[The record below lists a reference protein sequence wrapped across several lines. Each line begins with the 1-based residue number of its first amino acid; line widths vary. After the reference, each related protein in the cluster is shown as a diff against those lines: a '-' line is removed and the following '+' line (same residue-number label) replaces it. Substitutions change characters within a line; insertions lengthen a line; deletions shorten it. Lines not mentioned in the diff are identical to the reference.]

1 MSDTPISAMSEELY
15 EKLKDEFYKSNHA
28 KYRKYFEEWASNIT
42 TEQILWWS
50 MHWHI
55 FPFTF
60 KDEWDESV
68 TGVAVSKL

>member
-1 MSDTPISAMSEELY
+1 MSEELY

-28 KYRKYFEEWASNIT
+28 KYRKYFEEWVSNIT
-42 TEQILWWS
+42 IEQILWWS

-68 TGVAVSKL
+68 TGVSVGKL